1 LSPDFADVAATPARP
16 CHPWRVRRSEL
27 WLLGLALVLATAIAY
42 GGVLGSGF
50 VNYDDDLY
58 VTERPEVR
66 AGLTREGVVWALR
79 SFQGANWFPLTRL
92 SWMLDAEL
100 FGLAPAA
107 FHATSLALHL
117 AATAILFL
125 ALARLTGHPWPSAFA
140 AGVFALHPLHVESV
154 AWVSARKDVLAGL
167 CFSLALLC
175 HERVARSLRRAR
187 WSAARFAC
195 LALGLAAKP
204 VLVTLPCVLLLL
216 DAWPLR
222 RLSRRSFLET
232 LPLFALSAAA
242 SAVTLA
248 AQRAGGALQ
257 ALDRYPLAMRLE
269 AAVDGIWVAVGKT
282 LWPTGLAVFYPHP
295 RGALPGWRVALGA
308 AALVAVTAW
317 TWRERRR
324 RPWLAVGWLWFAG
337 MLVPSS
343 GIVQVG
349 QAALADRYTYL
360 PLTGLAIALAWSG
373 RELAA
378 RGPRLARAVTAS
390 GAAALVALGA
400 AAAGQVRHWRDSIA
414 LFEHALEATRGNHV
428 AHINLAAA
436 LAGAGRLAD
445 AEPHLDVA
453 LALVPGSATAWGLRG
468 EVRSARGRPAEAAAD
483 LRAALD
489 LEPDSQR
496 WRNGLARVH
505 GRLASE
511 AFAAGALAAALGH
524 LDRVLALEPE
534 QPGLQTRRGALLEQ
548 LGRSADA
555 ILAYRDALARG
566 ELSERVQ
573 NNLAWLLLTTG
584 EPGPDTIAEAL
595 ALAEAAARASG
606 GDDAG
611 ILDTL
616 ATAQAAAG
624 RRAEALATARRA
636 LERAEAH
643 GQRGLARSLRERF
656 PELGPPGG

>member
-1 LSPDFADVAATPARP
+1 LSPNFADLAAPPARR
-16 CHPWRVRRSEL
+16 CHPCRVRRAEL
-27 WLLGLALVLATAIAY
+27 LLLCLGLVVATAIAY
-42 GGVLGSGF
+42 AGVLENGF

-66 AGLTREGVVWALR
+66 AGLTRDGVAWAFR
-79 SFQGANWFPLTRL
+79 SFQGANWFPVTRL
-92 SWMLDAEL
+92 SWMLDAQL

-117 AATAILFL
+117 AAAALLFL
-125 ALARLTGHPWPSAFA
+125 ALTRLTGAPWPSAFA

-154 AWVSARKDVLAGL
+154 AWVSARKDVLAGV
-167 CFSLALLC
+167 CFSLALVC
-175 HERVARSLRRAR
+175 HERVARSARKAR

-204 VLVTLPCVLLLL
+204 VLVTLPCVLVLL

-222 RLSRRSFLET
+222 RLSRRTLVET
-232 LPLFALSAAA
+232 LPLFAVSAAA
-242 SAVTLA
+242 SAVTLL

-269 AAVDGIWVAVGKT
+269 VAVDGIWLAVGKS

-295 RGALPGWRVALGA
+295 RGALPGWRVALGVA
-308 AALVAVTAW
+308 GLAAVTAW

-324 RPWLAVGWLWFAG
+324 RPWLAVGWLWFVG
-337 MLVPSS
+337 MLIPSS

-349 QAALADRYTYL
+349 QAAMADRYTYL
-360 PLTGLAIALAWSG
+360 PLTGLAIALAWSL

-378 RGPRLARAVTAS
+378 RGPGLARAVTAA
-390 GAAALVALGA
+390 GAAVLLALGA
-400 AAAGQVRHWRDSIA
+400 ATAAQVGHWRDSTA
-414 LFEHALEATRGNHV
+414 LFEHALRSTQANHV

-436 LAGAGRLAD
+436 LAGAGRLAE
-445 AEPHLDVA
+445 AQPHLDAA
-453 LALVPGSATAWGLRG
+453 LALVPASATAWGLRG
-468 EVRSARGRPAEAAAD
+468 EVRASQGRLAEAAAD

-489 LEPDSQR
+489 LDPDSAR
-496 WRNGLARVH
+496 WRTGLARVH
-505 GRLASE
+505 AQLAGE
-511 AFAAGALAAALGH
+511 KFAAGDPAAALEQ
-524 LDRVLALEPE
+524 LDRVLALEPA
-534 QPGLQTRRGALLEQ
+534 QPGLQTRRGALLER
-548 LGRSADA
+548 LGRPAEA

-566 ELSERVQ
+566 ERSERVQ

-584 EPGPDTIAEAL
+584 APGPDAIAEAL
-595 ALAEAAARASG
+595 ALAEQAALETG
-606 GDDAG
+606 GRDAG

-624 RRAEALATARRA
+624 RREAALATARRA
-636 LERAEAH
+636 MERAERQ
-643 GQRGLARSLRERF
+643 GQPDLARSLRERF
-656 PELGPPGG
+656 PELGPTP